1 METDVAQRFRSR
13 ILREMHAN
21 RENPFNSPP
30 SSTGSHG
37 TVSPTM
43 TSVFSDPDGESTR
56 RLNEDIAR
64 VTGGGRKLPVNWD
77 AAHRKWPEY
86 FSKPKKSP
94 AGNDTKSLK
103 ENYNPPPFKFLQ
115 EDSTRDIWDGSKR
128 KRADM
133 QPRADDESDLSILLS
148 KSPAAALSLNN
159 NRHLSPISRSHAR
172 APSEPAPLLQRR
184 PSISE
189 ALERLRKA
197 SSSPKQPDQK
207 LMSGANGS
215 SPNGS
220 SAKSSFTAV
229 PPSPNS
235 IASPDPGANA
245 RSFFMPD
252 VSHLGDFVTGT
263 LRFSGSMK
271 NGVPIFVKQG
281 RVHDKQESPAAAAHV
296 AVDSVKVP
304 QDEER
309 IFVSMD
315 MIRDEIISLQE
326 HHEKVQEYALNM
338 QQQVERL
345 EAQLKEKG
353 QNSDKSR
360 DREHASESNSRL
372 RSEIATLQVRLDQAT
387 RKISTSEIANDS
399 ITHEKERVLTRLQ
412 EACDDINKLTR
423 KLTVKEKA
431 LETSQ
436 KQLDSSEQVRQ
447 ENDTLRR
454 DLVAITHSRDALEL
468 ENSSLRGDNDKLES
482 GLRSLQSEMH
492 RLRSENDRLRQQQ
505 QSLLAE
511 NKSLRSS
518 RAQLEQHDVLNEDLD
533 EVQHE
538 LDAAREEL
546 EALRKRNE
554 ELASLREDN
563 QSLVRHNE
571 KYFNDNKMLRREN
584 SGFERSIHDLH
595 EENIKLKE
603 EVVFL
608 KEQIDHYRPAPK
620 ANIETENTTAGIPV
634 PDITIDTNVSGPD
647 GPTETRDLPDPLEM
661 TGQSQNV
668 MDAEYTD
675 SVMNTNQNVDT
686 FQKRGQTVNE
696 QAQKVA
702 FSIPAKPG
710 VLKTTAN
717 QGSKR
722 RSTSRQAP
730 KAHFENYSDYDE
742 TSGALSLDMGATQDQ
757 VVELSVPVQGIF
769 KPTGNREQ
777 TPHPRRTK
785 SVQHTMETDITTGT
799 NKSIHQSTGCAL
811 SRDAKRV
818 LNDLCVHSCSSCIVC
833 ARITSH
839 RSTSA
844 ELVVGKKRVTVP
856 RPVPVTDRDLSVED
870 PTMRPAQSPG
880 HALALVIKGLEDESR
895 HLQFE
900 LSQLQTKYSN
910 QDKAIGKRDRV
921 ALAEDIRSL
930 LKRLEVKN
938 DQIYSLYDV
947 LEGQKAAGQAM
958 SEEELEMTVLNITG
972 MSIRDVTDQF
982 TWEGIH

>member
-1 METDVAQRFRSR
+1 METDRDQRYRSR
-13 ILREMHAN
+13 VLREMHAN

-43 TSVFSDPDGESTR
+43 TSVFSDPEGESTR

-64 VTGGGRKLPVNWD
+64 ITGGARKLPVNWE

-86 FSKPKKSP
+86 FSKPKNSL
-94 AGNDTKSLK
+94 GNKETKPNK
-103 ENYNPPPFKFLQ
+103 ESHIVPSFKFLQ
-115 EDSTRDIWDGSKR
+115 EDSTRDIWEGSKR

-133 QPRADDESDLSILLS
+133 QPRADDECDLSVLLS
-148 KSPAAALSLNN
+148 KSPAPVLSRN
-159 NRHLSPISRSHAR
+159 NRHLGPLSRAHNR
-172 APSEPAPLLQRR
+172 APSEPMPLLQRR
-184 PSISE
+184 PSISA
-189 ALERLRKA
+189 ALEQLRKA
-197 SSSPKQPDQK
+197 SGSPKH
-207 LMSGANGS
+207 MSGANGS

-235 IASPDPGANA
+235 IASPNNGANA

-281 RVHDKQESPAAAAHV
+281 RVHDRQASPAAAAHIP
-296 AVDSVKVP
+296 VDSIKVP
-304 QDEER
+304 QEEEK

-315 MIRDEIISLQE
+315 MIRDEIVSLQE
-326 HHEKVQEYALNM
+326 HHEKVQEYALGL

-345 EAQLKEKG
+345 EAQSREKG
-353 QNSDKSR
+353 HNLDKGHR
-360 DREHASESNSRL
+360 HDQVTQDNARL
-372 RSEIATLQVRLDQAT
+372 RSEIVSLQARLDQAT
-387 RKISTSEIANDS
+387 RKLSTSEIANDS
-399 ITHEKERVLTRLQ
+399 ISHEKDRVLTRLQ

-447 ENDTLRR
+447 DNDTLRR

-468 ENSSLRGDNDKLES
+468 ENSSLRDDNRKLES
-482 GLRSLQSEMH
+482 ELQSLRSQMD
-492 RLRSENDRLRQQQ
+492 RTRSENDRLRQQQ

-511 NKSLRSS
+511 NKSLRASKS
-518 RAQLEQHDVLNEDLD
+518 QFEQSEVLNEDLD

-546 EALRKRNE
+546 EALRKQNE

-603 EVVFL
+603 EVTFL

-620 ANIETENTTAGIPV
+620 ANIETEGTTAGLFLPEMTV
-634 PDITIDTNVSGPD
+634 DTNISGPEA
-647 GPTETRDLPDPLEM
+647 PTETKELLDMPLEM

-668 MDAEYTD
+668 TDGEYTE
-675 SVMNTNQNVDT
+675 SVLNTNQNVEAS
-686 FQKRGQTVNE
+686 QKKGQATNE

-710 VLKTTAN
+710 VLKTAAN

-722 RSTSRQAP
+722 RSASRQAP
-730 KAHFENYSDYDE
+730 KAHFENYSDYEE
-742 TSGALSLDMGATQDQ
+742 TTGPLSLDLGATQDQ
-757 VVELSVPVQGIF
+757 AIELSVPVQGIF
-769 KPTGNREQ
+769 KPIGNRDQ
-777 TPHPRRTK
+777 TPHPRKTK
-785 SVQHTMETDITTGT
+785 NVQRTMETDITTET
-799 NKSIHQSTGCAL
+799 TKSIHQSIGHAL
-811 SRDAKRV
+811 SRDARRV
-818 LNDLCVHSCSSCIVC
+818 LDGLCEHSCSNCIVC
-833 ARITSH
+833 TRITSH
-839 RSTSA
+839 RSSST
-844 ELVVGKKRVTVP
+844 ELATGKKRVTVP
-856 RPVPVTDRDLSVED
+856 RPVPVTDRNLSVED
-870 PTMRPAQSPG
+870 PTMRPAQFPG

-900 LSQLQTKYSN
+900 LSRLQTKYHN
-910 QDKAIGKRDRV
+910 HDKAIGKRDRV
-921 ALAEDIRSL
+921 ALAEDIRAL
-930 LKRLEVKN
+930 LKSLEVKN

-972 MSIRDVTDQF
+972 MSIRDATDQL

>member
-21 RENPFNSPP
+21 RDNPFNSPP

-64 VTGGGRKLPVNWD
+64 VTAARKLPVNWD

-86 FSKPKKSP
+86 FSKPK
-94 AGNDTKSLK
+94 AALYDNDARPLK
-103 ENYNPPPFKFLQ
+103 ENNPAPFKFIE
-115 EDSTRDIWDGSKR
+115 EDSTRDIWDASKR

-133 QPRADDESDLSILLS
+133 QARADDETDLSVLLS
-148 KSPAAALSLNN
+148 KSPAAALSMGN
-159 NRHLSPISRSHAR
+159 NRHLSPLSRAHAR
-172 APSEPAPLLQRR
+172 APSEPAPLSQRR

-189 ALERLRKA
+189 AFERLRRA
-197 SSSPKQPDQK
+197 SGSPKHADHQH
-207 LMSGANGS
+207 MSGANGF
-215 SPNGS
+215 SPNVS

-229 PPSPNS
+229 PPSPNNS
-235 IASPDPGANA
+235 MGSPNNGANA

-281 RVHDKQESPAAAAHV
+281 RVHDRQASPAAAAHV

-315 MIRDEIISLQE
+315 MIREEIVSLQE
-326 HHEKVQEYALNM
+326 HHEKVQEYAMNL

-345 EAQLKEKG
+345 EAQLKAKG
-353 QNSDKSR
+353 QNPDKGYHNS
-360 DREHASESNSRL
+360 HANESNSRL
-372 RSEIATLQVRLDQAT
+372 RSEIATLQARLDQAT
-387 RKISTSEIANDS
+387 RKLSTNEIATDS
-399 ITHEKERVLTRLQ
+399 ITHEKDRVLTRLQ

-436 KQLDSSEQVRQ
+436 KQLDSSEQVRHD
-447 ENDTLRR
+447 NDTLRR
-454 DLVAITHSRDALEL
+454 DLVAVTHSRDSLEL
-468 ENSSLRGDNDKLES
+468 ENSSLRDDNDKLES
-482 GLRSLQSEMH
+482 ELQSLQSEMGTM
-492 RLRSENDRLRQQQ
+492 RSENDRLRQQH

-511 NKSLRSS
+511 NKFLRANK
-518 RAQLEQHDVLNEDLD
+518 AQFDDNDVLNEDLD

-546 EALRKRNE
+546 ETLRKRNE
-554 ELASLREDN
+554 ELASLQEDN

-595 EENIKLKE
+595 EENLKLKD
-603 EVVFL
+603 EVNFL

-620 ANIETENTTAGIPV
+620 ANIETENTTAGIFMPEMTV
-634 PDITIDTNVSGPD
+634 DTNISGAE
-647 GPTETRDLPDPLEM
+647 GPTETKELPDPLEM
-661 TGQSQNV
+661 TGQT
-668 MDAEYTD
+668 DADYTE
-675 SVMNTNQNVDT
+675 SVTNTNHNVNLP
-686 FQKRGQTVNE
+686 QKKGQAANDPG
-696 QAQKVA
+696 QKVA

-710 VLKTTAN
+710 VLKTAAN

-722 RSTSRQAP
+722 RSASRQPP

-742 TSGALSLDMGATQDQ
+742 TTGPLSLDTGNTQDQ
-757 VVELSVPVQGIF
+757 AIELSVPVQGIF
-769 KPTGNREQ
+769 KPIGNREQ
-777 TPHPRRTK
+777 TPHPRKTK
-785 SVQHTMETDITTGT
+785 NVQHTMETDITTGT
-799 NKSIHQSTGCAL
+799 TRSIHQSTGAAL
-811 SRDAKRV
+811 SSDAKRV
-818 LNDLCVHSCSSCIVC
+818 LDGLSEHSCDNCIVC
-833 ARITSH
+833 TRITSH
-839 RSTSA
+839 RSTA
-844 ELVVGKKRVTVP
+844 TELAAGKKRVTIP

-910 QDKAIGKRDRV
+910 SDKAIGKKDRV
-921 ALAEDIRSL
+921 ALAENIRSL
-930 LKRLEVKN
+930 LKSLEVKN

-972 MSIRDVTDQF
+972 MSVRDVTDQL
-982 TWEGIH
+982 TWEGFQ

>member
-1 METDVAQRFRSR
+1 METDVAQRYRSR

-56 RLNEDIAR
+56 RLNDDIAR
-64 VTGGGRKLPVNWD
+64 VTGGKKFPVNWE

-86 FSKPKKSP
+86 FSKPKS
-94 AGNDTKSLK
+94 AFIDNDAQPLK
-103 ENYNPPPFKFLQ
+103 ENHNPAPFKFPQ
-115 EDSTRDIWDGSKR
+115 EDSTRDIWEGSKR
-128 KRADM
+128 KRAEM
-133 QPRADDESDLSILLS
+133 QPRADDETDLSILLT

-159 NRHLSPISRSHAR
+159 RHLSPISRAHAR

-189 ALERLRKA
+189 ALDRLRRA
-197 SSSPKQPDQK
+197 SGSPKHAHQRH
-207 LMSGANGS
+207 MSGANGS

-235 IASPDPGANA
+235 VASPNHGANA

-281 RVHDKQESPAAAAHV
+281 KVHDKQASPAVAAHV
-296 AVDSVKVP
+296 AVDSLKVP
-304 QDEER
+304 KEEER

-315 MIRDEIISLQE
+315 MIRDEIVSLQE
-326 HHEKVQEYALNM
+326 HHEKVQEYAANL
-338 QQQVERL
+338 QQQVDRL

-353 QNSDKSR
+353 QNPDKGYHGSHGN
-360 DREHASESNSRL
+360 DSNTRL
-372 RSEIATLQVRLDQAT
+372 RSEIASLQNRLDQAT
-387 RKISTSEIANDS
+387 RKLSTSEIANDS
-399 ITHEKERVLTRLQ
+399 MTHERDRVLTRLQ

-447 ENDTLRR
+447 DNDTLRR
-454 DLVAITHSRDALEL
+454 DIVAVTHSRDALEL
-468 ENSSLRGDNDKLES
+468 ENSSLRDDNDKLES
-482 GLRSLQSEMH
+482 ELQSLQLEMDGM
-492 RLRSENDRLRQQQ
+492 RSENDRLRQQQ

-511 NKSLRSS
+511 NKSLRTSKT
-518 RAQLEQHDVLNEDLD
+518 HYDNNDVLNEDLD

-546 EALRKRNE
+546 DALRKQNE
-554 ELASLREDN
+554 ELVSLREDN

-571 KYFNDNKMLRREN
+571 KYFNDNKILRREN
-584 SGFERSIHDLH
+584 SGFERSIHELH
-595 EENIKLKE
+595 EENLKLKE
-603 EVVFL
+603 EVGFL
-608 KEQIDHYRPAPK
+608 KEKIDHYRPAPK
-620 ANIETENTTAGIPV
+620 ANFDTENTTAGMFMPEMTV
-634 PDITIDTNVSGPD
+634 DTNISGPE
-647 GPTETRDLPDPLEM
+647 GPTETKELPDLLDM

-668 MDAEYTD
+668 TGADYTE
-675 SVMNTNQNVDT
+675 SVMNTNQNVNAP
-686 FQKRGQTVNE
+686 QKKSQAANE
-696 QAQKVA
+696 QAQKA
-702 FSIPAKPG
+702 IFPNPSKPG
-710 VLKTTAN
+710 VLKTAAN

-730 KAHFENYSDYDE
+730 KARFENYSDFDE
-742 TSGALSLDMGATQDQ
+742 TTGPLSLDTRVTQDQ
-757 VVELSVPVQGIF
+757 VVELSVPVQGNF
-769 KPTGNREQ
+769 KPIGNREQ
-777 TPHPRRTK
+777 TPHPRKTK
-785 SVQHTMETDITTGT
+785 DITIEADLTTGT
-799 NKSIHQSTGCAL
+799 TKSIHQSTGHAL
-811 SRDAKRV
+811 SSDARRV
-818 LNDLCVHSCSSCIVC
+818 LDGLCEHSCSNCIVC
-833 ARITSH
+833 TRITSH
-839 RSTSA
+839 RSTST
-844 ELVVGKKRVTVP
+844 ELAAGKKRITVP

-870 PTMRPAQSPG
+870 PTMRPSQSPG

-900 LSQLQTKYSN
+900 LSQLQSQYSSR
-910 QDKAIGKRDRV
+910 DKATGKRDRV
-921 ALAEDIRSL
+921 ALAENIRSL
-930 LKRLEVKN
+930 LKSLEVKN

-958 SEEELEMTVLNITG
+958 SEEQLEMTVLNITG
-972 MSIRDVTDQF
+972 MSVRDVTDQL
-982 TWEGIH
+982 TWEGLH